1 MVRAGYSVVGPKA
14 WLRPHFGA
22 TNGVLK
28 LHLGLTVPSQK
39 SGEPCA
45 RLKVAKKWG
54 HWVEGDVILFDDSF
68 EHEVINECNQP
79 RSVFQVVVRHPDL
92 PYRLQRKELQQSPSQ
107 CNIDECS

>member
-45 RLKVAKKWG
+45 RLKVAKRWG
-54 HWVEGDVILFDDSF
+54 HWVEGDVILFVKRLIDTLAIGFGNVYTVTQIMTGLPNSPTACILLILF
-68 EHEVINECNQP
+68 I
-79 RSVFQVVVRHPDL
+79 RHAL
-92 PYRLQRKELQQSPSQ
+92 KRKQ
-107 CNIDECS
+107 